1 MEFLRMSSKDFQK
14 YVRSLGNKHNTR
26 ELDKKSES
34 KDNKYHAKKTKI
46 DGKVFDSTKESK
58 RYVEL
63 KALQQAGAI
72 SGLECQKRFELVP
85 NFEYRGVKMRGVVW
99 IADFYFFNGREWVAE
114 DVKSKITRTKPEY
127 RIKMKLFMQKYP
139 EILFNE
145 YI

>member
-14 YVRSLGNKHNTR
+14 YVRSIGNKHNTQ
-26 ELDKKSES
+26 ELNKKSES
-34 KDNKYHAKKTKI
+34 KDNKYHAKKTN
-46 DGKVFDSTKESK
+46 GFDSRKEYK
-58 RYVEL
+58 RAVEL
-63 KALQQAGAI
+63 RALEKAGAI

-99 IADFYFFNGREWVAE
+99 IADFYYFNGREWVAE

-145 YI
+145 FL